1 MSTEDL
7 VLVIDK
13 PSFEVKLH
21 ESLLE
26 VDLKKGAKKKL
37 EEALE
42 SSPSLRGSLGFIF
55 QSVVPLD
62 IPLKD
67 IESVEL
73 DEKKQVKIRTPHRR
87 DITIPL
93 EASESKK
100 LVSKLKELIPAAKQR
115 EMERLLASKEAK
127 KQLAYERM
135 ESKRAMDERILGRE
149 RE

>member
-1 MSTEDL
+1 MSDEDL

-13 PSFEVKLH
+13 ASFVVKLH

-26 VDLKKGAKKKL
+26 VDLKKGARKKL
-37 EEALE
+37 EDVLE

-55 QSVVPLD
+55 QNVVPLD
-62 IPLKD
+62 VPLKD

-73 DEKKQVKIRTPHRR
+73 DEKKQVKVKIPHRK

-93 EASESKK
+93 EPSESKE
-100 LVSKLKELIPAAKQR
+100 LISKLRELIPAAKQR

-127 KQLAYERM
+127 RQLAYEGM
-135 ESKRAMDERILGRE
+135 ESERAMRERIEGKE

>member
-37 EEALE
+37 EDALE
-42 SSPSLRGSLGFIF
+42 STSSLRGSLGFIF
-55 QSVVPLD
+55 QNVVPLD

-73 DEKKQVKIRTPHRR
+73 DEKKQVKIKIPHRK

-93 EASESKK
+93 EPSESRK
-100 LVSKLKELIPAAKQR
+100 LISKLKELIPLAKQR
-115 EMERLLASKEAK
+115 EMERLLASREAK
-127 KQLAYERM
+127 KELAREGM
-135 ESKRAMDERILGRE
+135 ESKKAMDERILGRE

>member
-26 VDLKKGAKKKL
+26 VDLKKGARKKL
-37 EEALE
+37 EDALE

-73 DEKKQVKIRTPHRR
+73 DEKKQVKIRTHHQR

-93 EASESKK
+93 EASESKR
-100 LVSKLKELIPAAKQR
+100 LISKLEELIPLAKQR
-115 EMERLLASKEAK
+115 EMERILASKEAK
-127 KQLAYERM
+127 KELAREGM
-135 ESKRAMDERILGRE
+135 ESKRAMTERIQGRE

>member
-26 VDLKKGAKKKL
+26 VDLKKGARKKL
-37 EEALE
+37 EDALE

-73 DEKKQVKIRTPHRR
+73 DEKKQVKIRTHHRR

-93 EASESKK
+93 EASESMR
-100 LVSKLKELIPAAKQR
+100 LISKLEELIPLAKQR
-115 EMERLLASKEAK
+115 EMERILASKEAK
-127 KQLAYERM
+127 KELAREGM
-135 ESKRAMDERILGRE
+135 ESKRAMTERIQGRE

>member
-26 VDLKKGAKKKL
+26 VDLKKSARKKL
-37 EEALE
+37 EDALE

-73 DEKKQVKIRTPHRR
+73 DEKKQVKIRTHHRR

-93 EASESKK
+93 EASESMR
-100 LVSKLKELIPAAKQR
+100 LISKLEELIPLAKQR
-115 EMERLLASKEAK
+115 EMERILASKEAK
-127 KQLAYERM
+127 KELAREGM
-135 ESKRAMDERILGRE
+135 ESKRAMTERIQGRE